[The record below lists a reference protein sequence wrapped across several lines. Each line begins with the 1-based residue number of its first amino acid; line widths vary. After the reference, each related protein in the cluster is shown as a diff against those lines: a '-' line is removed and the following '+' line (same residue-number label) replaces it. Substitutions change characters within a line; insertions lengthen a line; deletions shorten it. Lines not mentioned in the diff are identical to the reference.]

1 MLQPGEYPSLAR
13 YFFFGYRF
21 LEFHLDSFLL
31 TDYQYATSGERSLA
45 GKKQFAKAKSTPAAV
60 FGIGRSRRAGLAEE
74 LHVLPYGKKNENDS
88 EKGEDMPRK
97 KVVDLQKLVQA
108 VQSGIHSKQI
118 MADFELKTKA
128 QLKALYVDGLMA
140 AGQIPPLESG
150 RGGGA
155 EAGVETGAKKAI
167 RVNKR
172 GSLVVP
178 RELIDVL
185 GFSVGDIFSVRK
197 SAAGVSLKKVK

>member
-1 MLQPGEYPSLAR
+1 
-13 YFFFGYRF
+13 
-21 LEFHLDSFLL
+21 
-31 TDYQYATSGERSLA
+31 
-45 GKKQFAKAKSTPAAV
+45 
-60 FGIGRSRRAGLAEE
+60 
-74 LHVLPYGKKNENDS
+74 
-88 EKGEDMPRK
+88 MPRK

-155 EAGVETGAKKAI
+155 EAGAETGAKKAI